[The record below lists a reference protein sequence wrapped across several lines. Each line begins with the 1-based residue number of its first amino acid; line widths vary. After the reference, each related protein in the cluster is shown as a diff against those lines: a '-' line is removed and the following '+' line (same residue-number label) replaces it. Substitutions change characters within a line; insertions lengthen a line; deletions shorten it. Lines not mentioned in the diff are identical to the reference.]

1 MTGFGLAPIK
11 REGGV
16 ADPDAYTWDCQC
28 QKCTEY
34 RAEWKR
40 RFLLDQELLK
50 KQKKEQ
56 NQ

>member
-11 REGGV
+11 REGGI

-40 RFLLDQELLK
+40 LFLQDQELIEQ
-50 KQKKEQ
+50 QKKEK
-56 NQ
+56 NT